1 MNCANHI
8 EVPATA
14 YCRTCGKAL
23 CANCTKDVR
32 GVIYCEECIAARLN
46 DPATAQAVPPTGT
59 SAAYTG
65 SVTMDSGASP
75 GWAAFLGFIPGVGA
89 MYNGQYGKGFL
100 HVLVFASLIWMSD
113 HGFEVIGGIG
123 IPAWIFY
130 MVFDAYKT
138 AKARKYG
145 LPIPDPLGIN
155 NVFSSP
161 DQKAT
166 EARYQAAAAA
176 RANMVAGS
184 PEGVYAP
191 EPVPVEYATASH
203 SNIPTGAIVLIVIG
217 MAFLLDNLGIM
228 HFHWIGR
235 MWPLILIV
243 LGVSMF
249 VRRGYFSR
257 R

>member
-23 CANCTKDVR
+23 CANCTRDVR

-46 DPATAQAVPPTGT
+46 DPATAQAVPPVGST
-59 SAAYTG
+59 AAYA
-65 SVTMDSGASP
+65 SPAMMDSGASP
-75 GWAAFLGFIPGVGA
+75 GLAAFLGFIPGVGA
-89 MYNGQYGKGFL
+89 MYNGQFGKGFL
-100 HVLVFASLIWMSD
+100 HVVVFASLIWMGN

-161 DQKAT
+161 EQKAT
-166 EARYQAAAAA
+166 EARYQAAAQANAVPNPPDAA
-176 RANMVAGS
+176 
-184 PEGVYAP
+184 YAP
-191 EPVPVEYATASH
+191 EAAPVEYVPPAGS
-203 SNIPTGAIVLIVIG
+203 SVPTGAIILIVIG
-217 MAFLLDNLGIM
+217 AAFLLDNLGIM

-243 LGVSMF
+243 IGVNMF
-249 VRRGYFSR
+249 IRRGYFSR

>member
-23 CANCTKDVR
+23 CANCTRDVR
-32 GVIYCEECIAARLN
+32 GVIYCEECIASRLN
-46 DPATAQAVPPTGT
+46 DPAAQSAPPPPGNT
-59 SAAYTG
+59 AAYTA
-65 SVTMDSGASP
+65 SPMAESGASP
-75 GWAAFLGFIPGVGA
+75 GLAAFLGFIPGVGA
-89 MYNGQYGKGFL
+89 MYNGQFGKGFL

-113 HGFEVIGGIG
+113 HGFEVFGGLG
-123 IPAWIFY
+123 LSAWVFY

-155 NVFSSP
+155 NVFSGP
-161 DQKAT
+161 DQRAA
-166 EARYQAAAAA
+166 EARYQAAA
-176 RANMVAGS
+176 RANTAQGTT
-184 PEGVYAP
+184 YAS
-191 EPVPVEYATASH
+191 EAVPVEEPLPPRSTV
-203 SNIPTGAIVLIVIG
+203 PTGAIVLIIIG
-217 MAFLLDNLGIM
+217 AAFLLDNLGIM

-243 LGVSMF
+243 IGVNMF
-249 VRRGYFSR
+249 IRRGYFSR
-257 R
+257 H